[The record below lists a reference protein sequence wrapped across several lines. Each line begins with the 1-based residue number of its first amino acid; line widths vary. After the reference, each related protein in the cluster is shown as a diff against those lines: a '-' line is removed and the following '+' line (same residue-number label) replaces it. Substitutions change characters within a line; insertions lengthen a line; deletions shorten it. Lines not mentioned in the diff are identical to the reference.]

1 MQDAFGVGCHGFF
14 GHADQGGGTGQA
26 FQAAGAATGTARGI
40 RGVQNHHVP
49 RLRRCAGV
57 TGQQFTAQ
65 HHTAAHAGTQ
75 RNDHRAFG
83 PFGAARQC
91 FAQSGG
97 IGIIGKSNW
106 QAGFGAQI
114 IPHGKIMPVQI
125 VGVAH
130 EAAIHRAGAANA
142 NARYQLALCQLIA
155 EGCNIIAHG
164 LGRARQFGGGARFL
178 YNSTVCIHKRSFD
191 IGSPKVHTQ
200 IIHDCSLLYITFFS
214 V

>member
-1 MQDAFGVGCHGFF
+1 
-14 GHADQGGGTGQA
+14 
-26 FQAAGAATGTARGI
+26 
-40 RGVQNHHVP
+40 
-49 RLRRCAGV
+49 
-57 TGQQFTAQ
+57 
-65 HHTAAHAGTQ
+65 
-75 RNDHRAFG
+75 
-83 PFGAARQC
+83 
-91 FAQSGG
+91 
-97 IGIIGKSNW
+97 
-106 QAGFGAQI
+106 
-114 IPHGKIMPVQI
+114 MPAQI

-191 IGSPKVHTQ
+191 IGSTKVHTQ
-200 IIHDCSLLYITFFS
+200 IIHNCSLLYITFFS